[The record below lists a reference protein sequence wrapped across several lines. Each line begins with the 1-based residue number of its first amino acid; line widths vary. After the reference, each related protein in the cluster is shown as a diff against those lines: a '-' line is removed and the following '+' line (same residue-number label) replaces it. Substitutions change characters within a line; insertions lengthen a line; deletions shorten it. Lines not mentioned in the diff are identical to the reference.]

1 MGKVLK
7 KYKPQIQDAVVHL
20 KDVVIACGKD
30 IVIQVKD
37 GIVKIITDGATAMS
51 DDSDASEFYFEG
63 DYVMLIFNND
73 DSEIVYGFKDA
84 WAKVKDA
91 FKKLG
96 DKIKA
101 TSEDLWKKIVPVA
114 GPVIEKYK
122 DLIVKALQRQGTVII
137 DEGKKIV
144 ITVINDVVKVIIDG
158 IEAVSGKLELE
169 AADENGWKEEIWGKV
184 TAAAEQLKK
193 KIKTDVTK
201 IIGDYKPKIVEALK
215 GVGKIVIEA
224 GKEWVIEV
232 RDGIVKIISET
243 GEEGTSSGET
253 FESEENAVSIVY
265 SSTNSIVGDKILEI
279 WIKVV
284 NAFHRLGQK
293 ISEAAQRFAQKMAG
307 LGDKIGGEWGKR
319 IVGDVSIILE
329 KYKDIIVTGLKH
341 LGKVVIKDTKTI
353 VVEIIQDT
361 VKIIVDGIHSL
372 GGKLAISSETEE
384 YGLKEIW
391 EKVKAAVEG
400 YFGHYK
406 EELKKMVTKYKPK
419 ILEQLQKFKKVVID
433 EGKQLVID
441 MLGDAIKIIIRGGIG
456 YESQDNGLK
465 ETWGKVKDAFKR
477 LGDKIK
483 ATSEDLWKKII
494 PVAGPVIEKYKDL
507 IIKALEKQGTVVI
520 DEGKKIVITVI
531 NDVVK
536 VIIDGMEAVSKKI
549 EYESE
554 IDPEDVTFAVMV
566 RGPNSAVGDKI
577 KEIWGKVK
585 AAFQRF
591 GQKIADLAKAFAE
604 KMAGLGEKIKTATA
618 GIRAKIS
625 EIAQKWGSK
634 IMTDLINIALKY
646 KDAIIAG
653 LKHMG
658 KVVID
663 DTRKIVIEIFNDTV
677 QVIIDGIH

>member
-1 MGKVLK
+1 MG
-7 KYKPQIQDAVVHL
+7 
-20 KDVVIACGKD
+20 
-30 IVIQVKD
+30 
-37 GIVKIITDGATAMS
+37 
-51 DDSDASEFYFEG
+51 
-63 DYVMLIFNND
+63 
-73 DSEIVYGFKDA
+73 
-84 WAKVKDA
+84 
-91 FKKLG
+91 
-96 DKIKA
+96 
-101 TSEDLWKKIVPVA
+101 
-114 GPVIEKYK
+114 
-122 DLIVKALQRQGTVII
+122 
-137 DEGKKIV
+137 
-144 ITVINDVVKVIIDG
+144 
-158 IEAVSGKLELE
+158 
-169 AADENGWKEEIWGKV
+169 
-184 TAAAEQLKK
+184 
-193 KIKTDVTK
+193 
-201 IIGDYKPKIVEALK
+201 GDYKPKIVEALK

-253 FESEENAVSIVY
+253 FESEDNAVSIVY

-307 LGDKIGGEWGKR
+307 LGDKIGKDTAAIRAKIAKIAGEWGKR

-456 YESQDNGLK
+456 YESQENGLK

-591 GQKIADLAKAFAE
+591 GQKLQILQKHLQKKWPD
-604 KMAGLGEKIKTATA
+604 
-618 GIRAKIS
+618 S
-625 EIAQKWGSK
+625 E
-634 IMTDLINIALKY
+634 
-646 KDAIIAG
+646 
-653 LKHMG
+653 
-658 KVVID
+658 
-663 DTRKIVIEIFNDTV
+663 
-677 QVIIDGIH
+677 